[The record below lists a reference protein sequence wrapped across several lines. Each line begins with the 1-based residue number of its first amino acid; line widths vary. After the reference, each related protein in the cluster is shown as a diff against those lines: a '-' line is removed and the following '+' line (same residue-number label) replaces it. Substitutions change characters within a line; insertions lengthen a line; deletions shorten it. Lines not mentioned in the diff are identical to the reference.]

1 MQMAPLDEP
10 EKMAENVPSFFPAN
24 AQTYNTCRRM
34 TTSISDQM
42 CGQRKKLSLYSDLWF
57 TM

>member
-1 MQMAPLDEP
+1 MRRNMQMAPLDEP

-34 TTSISDQM
+34 TTFISDQM
-42 CGQRKKLSLYSDLWF
+42 CDQKEKINLYLDL
-57 TM
+57 